1 MAHTVL
7 LCGLGQVGW
16 RVLDSLKSA
25 GASITVIDLK
35 AKADDPRLRGLNF
48 LQGDCR
54 QSELLERAGA
64 ASATGVLIVTSDD
77 LLNVA
82 TAMLVRRL
90 NPNARIVVRMFN
102 QNLIPRLGAA
112 LRNTVALSVS
122 ALTAPLMALTA
133 ISGEALAAFNVGD
146 APQQISEVVI
156 DADSQLKGERLADV
170 VARFKVLVVAQEMPA
185 DARLSTADRFVV
197 CGNPQAVGELL
208 AAASGTFASTV
219 QWAGKLRRLARTAR
233 RTLGEIDFS
242 MKLATAVLFSVL
254 LISSLIFRFGTDAG
268 WGDAVYN
275 TVSIVATGADLHG
288 EGQHE
293 WVKIFLSALK
303 LLGAALIAGFT
314 AIFTN
319 YLLKAKLGGAFE
331 MRRIP
336 DAGHVVVCGLGNI
349 GFRCVERLLKLHC
362 QVVVIDQ
369 KADNPFVATVRR
381 MGAAVLLGDATVQE
395 VLKQAG
401 AIKARAVIAATSSEL
416 ANLEIALLVRE
427 LNPAQRVVVRLA
439 DPDFA
444 QAMREAAE
452 LKYAMATPALAAP
465 AFAAALLGD
474 RVQSILTVGQKTMA
488 ICEVVIQA
496 GDADLVDHPLQELVI
511 DYRFLPLGIT
521 GQKTFAEN
529 GIPKSYRMKAG
540 DHLTVAAELGDL
552 ERLVRRAVPEKGYA
566 VMIED
571 FPLTASDALMPILRT
586 TRNITVD
593 EAKALLATKGFAI
606 GEGLSRGQAEELLAR
621 VTREK
626 TRATIRQPRSY

>member
-1 MAHTVL
+1 MTRTIL

-16 RVLDSLKSA
+16 RVLDSLKAA
-25 GASITVIDLK
+25 GATITVIDLK
-35 AKADDPRLRGLNF
+35 AKADDPRLKGIAF
-48 LQGDCR
+48 LHGDCR
-54 QSELLERAGA
+54 QSEVLERAGA
-64 ASATGVLIVTSDD
+64 ANATGVLIVTSDD

-82 TAMLVRRL
+82 TAMLVRRM

-112 LRNTVALSVS
+112 MRNTVALSVS

-133 ISGEALAAFNVGD
+133 ISGEALAAFDVGD

-156 DADSQLKGERLADV
+156 DVDSSLAGTSLADV
-170 VARFKVLVVAQEMPA
+170 AGRFKVLV
-185 DARLSTADRFVV
+185 LSRELAEAEPLTAGDRFVV
-197 CGNPQAVGELL
+197 CGDPQAVGELL
-208 AAASGTFASTV
+208 ALASGTFAATV
-219 QWAGKLRRLARTAR
+219 QWAGKLRRFARTAR

-242 MKLATAVLFSVL
+242 MKLATIVLFSVL
-254 LISSLIFRFGTDAG
+254 LVSSLIFRFGTDAG
-268 WGDAVYN
+268 WGDSIYN

-331 MRRIP
+331 TRRIP

-349 GFRCVERLLKLHC
+349 GFRCVEQLLKLNC

-401 AIKARAVIAATSSEL
+401 AVKARAVIAATSSEL

-427 LNPAQRVVVRLA
+427 LNASQRVIVRLA

-444 QAMREAAE
+444 RAMREAAE
-452 LKYAMATPALAAP
+452 LKFAMSIPALAAP

-474 RVQSILTVGQKTMA
+474 RVHSILTVGQKPMA

-496 GDADLVDHPLQELVI
+496 GDADLVDHPLRELSI
-511 DYRFLPLGIT
+511 DYSFLPLGIA
-521 GQKTFAEN
+521 GQKTFAEG
-529 GIPKSYRMKAG
+529 GIPKSYRMKVG
-540 DHLTVAAELGDL
+540 DHLTVAAELNDL
-552 ERLVRRAVPEKGYA
+552 ERLVRRAAPEKGYA

-571 FPLTASDALMPILRT
+571 FPLTASDALMPIVRT
-586 TRNITVD
+586 SRDITAED
-593 EAKALLATKGFAI
+593 AKALLATKSFVM

-626 TRATIRQPRSY
+626 ARATIRHPRS

>member
-1 MAHTVL
+1 MTRTVL

-16 RVLDSLKSA
+16 RVLDSLKA
-25 GASITVIDLK
+25 AQAQITVIDLK
-35 AKADDPRLRGLNF
+35 AKADDPRLKGVTF
-48 LQGDCR
+48 YQGDCR
-54 QSELLERAGA
+54 QSDLLEKAGA
-64 ASATGVLIVTSDD
+64 ATATGILIVTSDD

-82 TAMLVRRL
+82 TAVLVRRM
-90 NPNARIVVRMFN
+90 NADARIVVRMFN
-102 QNLIPRLGAA
+102 QNLIQRLGSA

-133 ISGEALAAFNVGD
+133 ISGEALAAFTVGD
-146 APQQISEVVI
+146 APQQIAEVTI
-156 DADSQLKGERLADV
+156 DSNSMLKGERLAE
-170 VARFKVLVVAQEMPA
+170 VAGRFKVLVISHGTPA
-185 DARLSTADRFVV
+185 DNRLAPADRFVV
-197 CGNPQAVGELL
+197 CGDPNSVADLIAL
-208 AAASGTFASTV
+208 ASGTSAITV
-219 QWAGKLRRLARTAR
+219 QWAGKIRRLARTAG

-242 MKLATAVLFSVL
+242 MKLATIVLFTVL
-254 LISSLIFRFGTDAG
+254 LASSLIFRFGTNAG
-268 WGDAVYN
+268 WGDSIYN

-288 EGQHE
+288 DGQDE

-349 GFRCVERLLKLHC
+349 GFRCVEQLLKLGC

-381 MGAAVLLGDATVQE
+381 MGAAVLVGDATVQE

-401 AIKARAVIAATSSEL
+401 AVKARAVIAATSSEL

-427 LNPAQRVVVRLA
+427 LNSNQRVVVRLA

-444 QAMREAAE
+444 EAMRSAAD
-452 LKYAMATPALAAP
+452 LKHAMSTPALAAP

-474 RVQSILTVGQKTMA
+474 RVQSILTVDQKTMA
-488 ICEVVIQA
+488 ICEVVIQT
-496 GDADLVDHPLQELVI
+496 GDADLVGHPLLELTI
-511 DYRFLPLGIT
+511 DYCFLPLGLA
-521 GQKTFAEN
+521 GQKPFAES
-529 GIPKSYRMKAG
+529 GIPKAYRMQAG

-552 ERLVRRAVPEKGYA
+552 ERLVRRAAPEKRYS
-566 VMIED
+566 VIIDD
-571 FPLTASDALMPILRT
+571 FPLTASDALTPILRAS
-586 TRNITVD
+586 RNITAE
-593 EAKALLATKGFAI
+593 EAEALLATKSFVM
-606 GEGLSRGQAEELLAR
+606 GEHLSRGQAEELFAR

-626 TRATIRQPRSY
+626 AKATIRQPQS

>member
-1 MAHTVL
+1 MTHTVL

-16 RVLDSLKSA
+16 RVLDSLKTA
-25 GASITVIDLK
+25 RAEITVIDLK
-35 AKADDPRLRGLNF
+35 AKADDPRLNGVAF
-48 LQGDCR
+48 FQGDCR

-82 TAMLVRRL
+82 TAMLVRRM
-90 NPNARIVVRMFN
+90 NPDARIVVRMFN
-102 QNLIPRLGAA
+102 QNLIQRLGSA

-133 ISGEALAAFNVGD
+133 ISGEALAAFAVGD
-146 APQQISEVVI
+146 APQQIAEVAV
-156 DADSQLKGERLADV
+156 DADSPLQSERLADV
-170 VARFKVLVVAQEMPA
+170 AGRFQVLVISREMPP
-185 DARLSTADRFVV
+185 DTRLAAGDRFVV
-197 CGNPQAVGELL
+197 CGDPKAVGELL
-208 AAASGTFASTV
+208 ASASGTFASAV
-219 QWAGKLRRLARTAR
+219 QWAGKLRRWARTTR

-242 MKLATAVLFSVL
+242 MKLATAVLFAVL
-254 LISSLIFRFGTDAG
+254 LASSLVFRFGTDAA
-268 WGDAVYN
+268 WGDSIYN
-275 TVSIVATGADLHG
+275 TVSIVATGADLRG
-288 EGQHE
+288 DGQDE
-293 WVKIFLSALK
+293 WVKIFLSVLK

-349 GFRCVERLLKLHC
+349 GFRCVEQLLKLDC
-362 QVVVIDQ
+362 RVVVIDQ
-369 KADNPFVATVRR
+369 KADNPFAATVRR

-427 LNPAQRVVVRLA
+427 LNAAQRVVVRLA

-444 QAMREAAE
+444 QAMREAVG
-452 LKYAMATPALAAP
+452 LKYAMSTPSLAAP

-474 RVQSILTVGQKTMA
+474 RVQSMVTVGQKTMA
-488 ICEVVIQA
+488 ICEVVIQP
-496 GDADLVDHPLQELVI
+496 GDADLVDHPLQELIV
-511 DYRFLPLGIT
+511 DYRFLPIGIA
-521 GQKTFAEN
+521 GQPTFAES

-552 ERLVRRAVPEKGYA
+552 ERLVRRAAPQKGYS
-566 VMIED
+566 VVIED
-571 FPLTASDALMPILRT
+571 FPLTASDALMPILRAS
-586 TRNITVD
+586 RNCSAD
-593 EAKALLATKGFAI
+593 EASAMLATKRFI
-606 GEGLSRGQAEELLAR
+606 VGEGLSRGQAEELHSR
-621 VTREK
+621 VIREK
-626 TRATIRQPRSY
+626 ARATILHPQS